1 MTILKIEGLR
11 VYFNARG
18 RIVKANNGVDL
29 EIRENEILG
38 LIGETGCGKS
48 ILGRAI
54 MRLLSE
60 TAGIKGKI
68 VYRGENL
75 LDLSEDRMRQIRGK
89 EIAMMLQNPSTS
101 LNPVLTVGEQ
111 ITEVYRYHNG
121 VTREEAKKKASN
133 MLELVG
139 IDSKRMREY
148 PHQFSGGM
156 KQRVMIAIGLAL
168 NPRIL
173 IADEPTTGLDF
184 SMKKQIL
191 DLMSELIRSR
201 DMSMLLITHDLEVAK
216 RMCDRIAVM
225 YAGELFEIAPAEKI
239 LSEPKHPYTQDLLD
253 SLPRKGLKPIPGASP
268 SLTSPPGGCRFH
280 PRCRYKNDECSEKH
294 PDVIRL
300 KDSHVRC
307 FLYKRGCPTIT
318 SNQ

>member
-1 MTILKIEGLR
+1 MTLLKIEDLG

-29 EIRENEILG
+29 EIEENEILG

-54 MRLLSE
+54 IGLLSE
-60 TAGIKGKI
+60 NVEIKGKI
-68 VYRGENL
+68 IYRGENL
-75 LDLSEDRMRQIRGK
+75 LALSEDKMRQIRGK
-89 EIAMMLQNPSTS
+89 EIGMMLQNPSIS

-111 ITEVYRYHNG
+111 IAEVYRYHEG
-121 VTREEAKKKASN
+121 IGKEEARKKAAD
-133 MLELVG
+133 MFKLVG
-139 IDSKRMREY
+139 IDPERMDEY

-173 IADEPTTGLDF
+173 IADEPTTGLDS
-184 SMKKQIL
+184 SMKKKIV
-191 DLMSELIRSR
+191 DLTSELVRSR
-201 DMSMLLITHDLEVAK
+201 NMSMLLITHDLEVAK

-225 YAGELFEIAPAEKI
+225 YAGELFEIASADKI

-253 SLPRKGLKPIPGASP
+253 SLPRRGLKPIPGASP
-268 SLTSPPGGCRFH
+268 SLTSLPAGCRFH
-280 PRCRYKNDECSEKH
+280 PRCRYKRDECSEKH
-294 PDVIRL
+294 PEMIEIEA
-300 KDSHVRC
+300 KNHVRC
-307 FLYKRGCPTIT
+307 FLYKNDENKG
-318 SNQ
+318 

>member
-1 MTILKIEGLR
+1 MSLLRIEGLR

-29 EIRENEILG
+29 DIRENEILG

-54 MRLLSE
+54 MGLLSE
-60 TAGIKGKI
+60 NVEVGGRIIYK
-68 VYRGENL
+68 GENL
-75 LDLSEDRMRQIRGK
+75 LDLSEDRMRQIRGR

-111 ITEVYRYHNG
+111 IAEVYRCHNDA
-121 VTREEAKKKASN
+121 TREEAKRKASN

-139 IDSKRMREY
+139 VDSKRMCEY

-173 IADEPTTGLDF
+173 IADEPTTGLDS
-184 SMKKQIL
+184 SMKNQVL

-201 DMSMLLITHDLEVAK
+201 DMSMLLITHDLGVAR

-225 YAGELFEIAPAEKI
+225 YAGELVEIAPAEKI
-239 LSEPKHPYTQDLLD
+239 LSEPKHPYTQGLLD
-253 SLPRKGLKPIPGASP
+253 SLPRMGLKPIPGASP
-268 SLTSPPGGCRFH
+268 SLSSPPRGCKYH
-280 PRCRYKNDECSEKH
+280 PRCRYKGDECSEKH
-294 PDVIRL
+294 PDMIRL
-300 KDSHVRC
+300 GDSCVRC
-307 FLYKRGCPTIT
+307 ILYKNDK
-318 SNQ
+318 SKA

>member
-1 MTILKIEGLR
+1 MTLLKIEDLG

-29 EIRENEILG
+29 EIEENEFLG

-54 MRLLSE
+54 MGLLSE
-60 TAGIKGKI
+60 NAGIKGKI
-68 VYRGENL
+68 IYKGENL

-89 EIAMMLQNPSTS
+89 EIAMMLQNPSIS
-101 LNPVLTVGEQ
+101 LNPVLNVGEQ
-111 ITEVYRYHNG
+111 IAEVYRYHNG
-121 VTREEAKKKASN
+121 VTKEEAKKKASN

-139 IDSKRMREY
+139 IDPKRMRDY

-173 IADEPTTGLDF
+173 IADEPTTGLD
-184 SMKKQIL
+184 SPMKKKIV

-201 DMSMLLITHDLEVAK
+201 NMSMLLITHDLEVAK

-225 YAGELFEIAPAEKI
+225 YAGELLEIAPVEKI
-239 LSEPKHPYTQDLLD
+239 LSEPKHPYTQDLLG
-253 SLPRKGLKPIPGASP
+253 SLPRRGLKPIPGASP
-268 SLTSPPGGCRFH
+268 SLTSLPTGCRFH
-280 PRCRYKNDECSEKH
+280 PRCRYKGDECSKNH
-294 PDVIRL
+294 PDMIEIN
-300 KDSHVRC
+300 SEGTYVRC
-307 FLYKRGCPTIT
+307 FLYKNDKSTG
-318 SNQ
+318 

>member
-1 MTILKIEGLR
+1 MSLLRIEGLR

-18 RIVKANNGVDL
+18 RIIKANNGVDL
-29 EIRENEILG
+29 DIRENEILG

-54 MRLLSE
+54 MGLLSE
-60 TAGIKGKI
+60 NVEVGGRIIYK
-68 VYRGENL
+68 GENL
-75 LDLSEDRMRQIRGK
+75 LDLSEDRMRQIRGR

-111 ITEVYRYHNG
+111 IAEVYRYHNG
-121 VTREEAKKKASN
+121 ATREEAKRKASN

-139 IDSKRMREY
+139 VDSKRMCEY

-173 IADEPTTGLDF
+173 IADEPTTGLDS
-184 SMKKQIL
+184 SMKNQVL

-201 DMSMLLITHDLEVAK
+201 DMSMLLITHDLEVAR

-225 YAGELFEIAPAEKI
+225 YAGELVEIAPAEKI
-239 LSEPKHPYTQDLLD
+239 LSEPKHPYTQGLLD
-253 SLPRKGLKPIPGASP
+253 SLPRMGLKPIPGASP
-268 SLTSPPGGCRFH
+268 SLASPPKGCRFH
-280 PRCRYKNDECSEKH
+280 PRCRYKGDECSEKH
-294 PDVIRL
+294 PDMIRL
-300 KDSHVRC
+300 EDSYVRC
-307 FLYKRGCPTIT
+307 ILYKNGK
-318 SNQ
+318 SKA

>member
-1 MTILKIEGLR
+1 MSLLRIEGLR

-18 RIVKANNGVDL
+18 RIIKANNGVDL
-29 EIRENEILG
+29 DIRENEILG

-54 MRLLSE
+54 MGLLSE
-60 TAGIKGKI
+60 NVEVGGRIIYK
-68 VYRGENL
+68 GENL
-75 LDLSEDRMRQIRGK
+75 LDLSEDRMRQIRGR

-111 ITEVYRYHNG
+111 IAEVYRCHNG
-121 VTREEAKKKASN
+121 ATREEAKRKASN

-139 IDSKRMREY
+139 VDSKRMCEY

-173 IADEPTTGLDF
+173 IADEPTTGLDS
-184 SMKKQIL
+184 SMKNQVL

-201 DMSMLLITHDLEVAK
+201 DMSMLLITHDLGVAR

-225 YAGELFEIAPAEKI
+225 YAGELVEIAPAEKI
-239 LSEPKHPYTQDLLD
+239 LSEPKHPYTQGLLD
-253 SLPRKGLKPIPGASP
+253 SLPRMGLKPIPGASP
-268 SLTSPPGGCRFH
+268 SLSSPPRGCKYH
-280 PRCRYKNDECSEKH
+280 PRCRYKGDECSEKH
-294 PDVIRL
+294 PDMIRL
-300 KDSHVRC
+300 EDSYVRC
-307 FLYKRGCPTIT
+307 ILYKNDK
-318 SNQ
+318 SKA

>member
-1 MTILKIEGLR
+1 MSLLRIEGLR

-18 RIVKANNGVDL
+18 RIIKANNGVDL
-29 EIRENEILG
+29 DIRENEILG

-54 MRLLSE
+54 MGLLSE
-60 TAGIKGKI
+60 NVEVGGRIIYK
-68 VYRGENL
+68 GENL
-75 LDLSEDRMRQIRGK
+75 LDLSEDRMRQIRGR

-111 ITEVYRYHNG
+111 IAEVYRYHNG
-121 VTREEAKKKASN
+121 ATREEAKRKASN

-139 IDSKRMREY
+139 VDSKRMCEY

-173 IADEPTTGLDF
+173 IADEPTTGLDS
-184 SMKKQIL
+184 SMKNQVL

-201 DMSMLLITHDLEVAK
+201 DMSMLLITHDLEVA
-216 RMCDRIAVM
+216 RRTC
-225 YAGELFEIAPAEKI
+225 Y
-239 LSEPKHPYTQDLLD
+239 
-253 SLPRKGLKPIPGASP
+253 
-268 SLTSPPGGCRFH
+268 
-280 PRCRYKNDECSEKH
+280 
-294 PDVIRL
+294 
-300 KDSHVRC
+300 
-307 FLYKRGCPTIT
+307 
-318 SNQ
+318 

>member
-1 MTILKIEGLR
+1 MSLLRIEGLR

-18 RIVKANNGVDL
+18 RIIKANNGVDL
-29 EIRENEILG
+29 DIRENEILG

-54 MRLLSE
+54 MGLLSE
-60 TAGIKGKI
+60 NVEVGGRIIYK
-68 VYRGENL
+68 GENL
-75 LDLSEDRMRQIRGK
+75 LDLSEDRMRQIRGR

-111 ITEVYRYHNG
+111 IAEVYRYHNG
-121 VTREEAKKKASN
+121 ATREEAKRKASN

-139 IDSKRMREY
+139 VDSKRMCEY

-173 IADEPTTGLDF
+173 IADEPTTGLDS
-184 SMKKQIL
+184 SMKNQVL

-201 DMSMLLITHDLEVAK
+201 DMSMLLITHDLEVAR

-225 YAGELFEIAPAEKI
+225 YAGELVEIAPAEKI
-239 LSEPKHPYTQDLLD
+239 LSEPKHPYTQGLLD
-253 SLPRKGLKPIPGASP
+253 SLPRMGLKPIPGASP
-268 SLTSPPGGCRFH
+268 SLSSPPRGCKYH
-280 PRCRYKNDECSEKH
+280 PRCRYKGDECSEKH
-294 PDVIRL
+294 PDMIRL
-300 KDSHVRC
+300 EDSYVRC
-307 FLYKRGCPTIT
+307 ILYKNEK
-318 SNQ
+318 SKA

>member
-1 MTILKIEGLR
+1 MSLLRIEGLR

-29 EIRENEILG
+29 DIRENEILG

-54 MRLLSE
+54 MGLLSE
-60 TAGIKGKI
+60 NVEVGGRIIYK
-68 VYRGENL
+68 GENL
-75 LDLSEDRMRQIRGK
+75 LDLSEDRMRQIRGR

-111 ITEVYRYHNG
+111 IAEVYRCHNG
-121 VTREEAKKKASN
+121 ATREEAKRKASN

-139 IDSKRMREY
+139 VDSKRMCEY

-173 IADEPTTGLDF
+173 IADEPTTGLDS
-184 SMKKQIL
+184 SMKNQVL

-201 DMSMLLITHDLEVAK
+201 DMSMLLITHDLGVAR

-225 YAGELFEIAPAEKI
+225 YAGELVEIAPAEKI
-239 LSEPKHPYTQDLLD
+239 LSEPKHPYTQGLLD
-253 SLPRKGLKPIPGASP
+253 SLPRMGLKPIPGASP
-268 SLTSPPGGCRFH
+268 SLSSPPRGCKYH
-280 PRCRYKNDECSEKH
+280 PRCRYKGDECSEKH
-294 PDVIRL
+294 PDMIRL
-300 KDSHVRC
+300 GDSCVRC
-307 FLYKRGCPTIT
+307 ILYKNDK
-318 SNQ
+318 SKA

>member
-1 MTILKIEGLR
+1 MSLLRIEGLR

-29 EIRENEILG
+29 DIRENEILG

-54 MRLLSE
+54 MGLLSE
-60 TAGIKGKI
+60 NVEVGGRIIYK
-68 VYRGENL
+68 GENL
-75 LDLSEDRMRQIRGK
+75 LDLSEDRMKQIRGR

-111 ITEVYRYHNG
+111 IAEVYRCHNDA
-121 VTREEAKKKASN
+121 TREEAKRKASN

-139 IDSKRMREY
+139 VDSKRMREY

-173 IADEPTTGLDF
+173 IADEPTTGLD
-184 SMKKQIL
+184 SSTKNQVL

-201 DMSMLLITHDLEVAK
+201 DMSMLLITHDLGVAR

-225 YAGELFEIAPAEKI
+225 YAGELVEIAPAEKI
-239 LSEPKHPYTQDLLD
+239 LSEPKHPYTQGLLD
-253 SLPRKGLKPIPGASP
+253 SLPRMGLKPIPGASP
-268 SLTSPPGGCRFH
+268 SLSSPPRGCKYN
-280 PRCRYKNDECSEKH
+280 PRCRYKGDECSEKH
-294 PDVIRL
+294 PDMIRL
-300 KDSHVRC
+300 GDSYVRC
-307 FLYKRGCPTIT
+307 ILYKNEK
-318 SNQ
+318 SKA

>member
-1 MTILKIEGLR
+1 MTLLKIEGLG

-29 EIRENEILG
+29 EIEENEILG
-38 LIGETGCGKS
+38 LIGETGCGKT

-54 MRLLSE
+54 IGLLSE
-60 TAGIKGKI
+60 NVEIKGKI
-68 VYRGENL
+68 IYRGENL
-75 LDLSEDRMRQIRGK
+75 LTLSEDKMRQIRGK
-89 EIAMMLQNPSTS
+89 EIGMMLQNPSTS

-111 ITEVYRYHNG
+111 ITEVYRYHEG
-121 VTREEAKKKASN
+121 VEKEEARKKAAD
-133 MLELVG
+133 MLKLVG
-139 IDSKRMREY
+139 IDPGRMDEY

-184 SMKKQIL
+184 SMKKRIV
-191 DLMSELIRSR
+191 DLMSELIRKR
-201 DMSMLLITHDLEVAK
+201 NMSMLLITHDLEVAE

-225 YAGELFEIAPAEKI
+225 YAGELLEIAPVKKI

-253 SLPRKGLKPIPGASP
+253 SLPRRGLKPIPGASP
-268 SLTSPPGGCRFH
+268 SLTSLPTGCRFH
-280 PRCRYKNDECSEKH
+280 PRCRHKREGCSEKH
-294 PDVIRL
+294 PEMIAIEA
-300 KDSHVRC
+300 KNHVRC
-307 FLYKRGCPTIT
+307 FLYKNDENKG
-318 SNQ
+318 

>member
-1 MTILKIEGLR
+1 MSLLRIEGLR

-29 EIRENEILG
+29 DIRENEILG

-54 MRLLSE
+54 MGLLSE
-60 TAGIKGKI
+60 NVEVGGRIIYK
-68 VYRGENL
+68 GENL
-75 LDLSEDRMRQIRGK
+75 LDLSEDRMRQIRGR

-111 ITEVYRYHNG
+111 IAEVYRYHNG
-121 VTREEAKKKASN
+121 ATREEAKRKASN

-139 IDSKRMREY
+139 VDSKRMCEY

-173 IADEPTTGLDF
+173 IADEPTTGLDS
-184 SMKKQIL
+184 SMKNQVL

-201 DMSMLLITHDLEVAK
+201 DMSMLLITHDLEVAR

-225 YAGELFEIAPAEKI
+225 YAGELVEIAPAEKI
-239 LSEPKHPYTQDLLD
+239 LSEPKHPYTQGLLD
-253 SLPRKGLKPIPGASP
+253 SLPRMGLKPIPGASP
-268 SLTSPPGGCRFH
+268 SLSSPPRGCKYN
-280 PRCRYKNDECSEKH
+280 PRCRYKGDECSEKH
-294 PDVIRL
+294 PDMIRL
-300 KDSHVRC
+300 EDSYVRC
-307 FLYKRGCPTIT
+307 ILYKNGK
-318 SNQ
+318 SKA

>member
-1 MTILKIEGLR
+1 MSLLRIEGLR

-29 EIRENEILG
+29 DIRENEILG

-54 MRLLSE
+54 MGLLSE
-60 TAGIKGKI
+60 NVEVGGRIIYK
-68 VYRGENL
+68 GENL
-75 LDLSEDRMRQIRGK
+75 LDLSEDRMRQIRGR

-111 ITEVYRYHNG
+111 IAEVYRCHNDA
-121 VTREEAKKKASN
+121 TREEAKRKASN

-139 IDSKRMREY
+139 VDSKRMREY

-173 IADEPTTGLDF
+173 IADEPTTGLD
-184 SMKKQIL
+184 SSTKNQVL

-201 DMSMLLITHDLEVAK
+201 DMSMLLITHDLGVAR

-225 YAGELFEIAPAEKI
+225 YAGELVEIAPAEKI
-239 LSEPKHPYTQDLLD
+239 LSEPKHPYTQGLLD
-253 SLPRKGLKPIPGASP
+253 SLPRMGLKPIPGASP
-268 SLTSPPGGCRFH
+268 SLSSPPRGCKYN
-280 PRCRYKNDECSEKH
+280 PRCRYKGDVCSEKH
-294 PDVIRL
+294 PDMIRL
-300 KDSHVRC
+300 EDSYVRC
-307 FLYKRGCPTIT
+307 ILYKNDK
-318 SNQ
+318 SKA